1 MQTTPTT
8 SSAPGPSRLS
18 EERQRTIFAAVRE
31 LLEDV
36 GFEALTMDMVSAKA
50 RTSKATL
57 YRRWKHKT
65 QLVAAALEQSERIRI
80 DAVDT
85 GTLAGDLD
93 EVAVR
98 AGEDGGRSARLLS
111 SLAHAVRGDRHL
123 AEALRRHVIER
134 HLDALRLMLCRAVK
148 RGEVSEDCPAVAYF
162 PQLVLGAMLSQRAV
176 TGAGPDTACLRA
188 YFRCVVLPS
197 LDHRPR

>member
-1 MQTTPTT
+1 MQTTPT
-8 SSAPGPSRLS
+8 SPGPGPSRLS
-18 EERQRTIFAAVRE
+18 EERRRTILVAVRE
-31 LLEDV
+31 LLKDV

-57 YRRWKHKT
+57 YRRWQHKT
-65 QLVAAALEQSERIRI
+65 LLVAAALEQTERIRI
-80 DAVDT
+80 DGVDT

-93 EVAVR
+93 GVAVR
-98 AGEDGGRSARLLS
+98 AGEDGGQSARLLS

-123 AEALRRHVIER
+123 AEALRRHVVEG
-134 HLDALRLMLCRAVK
+134 HLEALRLMLSRAVQ
-148 RGEVSEDCPAVAYF
+148 RGEVSEDCPAIAYF

-176 TGAGPDTACLRA
+176 TGADPDTTYLRA

-197 LDHRPR
+197 LEYRPR